1 MSQVGLT
8 ETVRGDQ
15 KRFEIWL
22 QGRQEVYTLQ
32 ASTLDIKNKW
42 VTEIKRVLFNQLEEL
57 KGEKIKQYG
66 QNCRHLKQ
74 MTSWDVS
81 NTIISLPQRNLS
93 CDTSSES
100 NRNSN
105 GSSDDHGPP
114 HTPGINSLSSSNND
128 GSHDAYA
135 GWSSDY
141 SNSDDELSMIE
152 EHSTPV
158 SFYRSQMMFFVS
170 HYCVLLHIFLFF
182 WVWNM
187 GKFHILK

>member
-1 MSQVGLT
+1 MFPIKHTKFSIPLQMSQVGLT
-8 ETVRGDQ
+8 ESVRGDQ
-15 KRFEIWL
+15 KRFELWL

-32 ASTLDIKNKW
+32 AATIEIKNKW

-66 QNCRHLKQ
+66 QNCRHIKQ
-74 MTSWDVS
+74 MSSWDTS
-81 NTIISLPQRNLS
+81 NTSISLPQRQNIS

-105 GSSDDHGPP
+105 GSGGIDDHGPP
-114 HTPGINSLSSSNND
+114 LTPGIHSLSSSNND
-128 GSHDAYA
+128 GSNDAC

-152 EHSTPV
+152 ENSTPV
-158 SFYRSQMMFFVS
+158 SFKNIFV
-170 HYCVLLHIFLFF
+170 
-182 WVWNM
+182 
-187 GKFHILK
+187 

>member
-8 ETVRGDQ
+8 ESVRGDQ
-15 KRFEIWL
+15 KRFELWL

-32 ASTLDIKNKW
+32 AATIEIKNKW
-42 VTEIKRVLFNQLEEL
+42 VAEIKRVLFNQLEEL

-74 MTSWDVS
+74 MSSWDPS
-81 NTIISLPQRNLS
+81 NTIISLPQRNIS

-105 GSSDDHGPP
+105 GSNVDDHGPP
-114 HTPGINSLSSSNND
+114 HTPGVNSLSSSNND
-128 GSHDAYA
+128 GSHDAC

-152 EHSTPV
+152 ENNTPV
-158 SFYRSQMMFFVS
+158 SYLIKSP
-170 HYCVLLHIFLFF
+170 
-182 WVWNM
+182 
-187 GKFHILK
+187 